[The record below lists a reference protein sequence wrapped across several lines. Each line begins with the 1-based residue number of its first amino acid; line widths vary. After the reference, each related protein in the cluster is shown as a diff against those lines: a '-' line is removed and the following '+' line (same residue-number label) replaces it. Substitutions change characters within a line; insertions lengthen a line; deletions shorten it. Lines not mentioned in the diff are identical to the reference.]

1 MDDVDEADEED
12 VVVRTLNVYIS
23 TELANQITLLQ
34 FPLENKDGKG
44 VVSSLASPSCL
55 QPPASSLQLP
65 VLTSLYILTPPRLSS
80 FVSALQLLAP

>member
-34 FPLENKDGKG
+34 FPLENKDGEG
-44 VVSSLASPSCL
+44 VGSSPGLSLFASSP
-55 QPPASSLQLP
+55 SLQLQ
-65 VLTSLYILTPPRLSS
+65 
-80 FVSALQLLAP
+80 LQC